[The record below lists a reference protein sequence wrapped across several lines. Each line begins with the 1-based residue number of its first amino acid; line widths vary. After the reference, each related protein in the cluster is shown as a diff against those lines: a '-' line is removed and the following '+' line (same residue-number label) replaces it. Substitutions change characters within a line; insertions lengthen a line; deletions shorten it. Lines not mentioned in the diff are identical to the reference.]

1 MEAGI
6 GAGSV
11 GPVVGSEFHVVAE
24 LSHSLWAIV
33 DVSATV
39 VGHDV
44 SVPTSASGWIVDG
57 VPFSPEESTMV
68 VLVDHHLILL
78 HHANRTNK
86 FNLNE

>member
-1 MEAGI
+1 MEAGV

-11 GPVVGSEFHVVAE
+11 GPVEGAEFHVV
-24 LSHSLWAIV
+24 SQFGHSLWAIV
-33 DVSATV
+33 DVGPAV

-44 SVPTSASGWIVDG
+44 GISTGASGWIVDG

-78 HHANRTNK
+78 HHANRTTS
-86 FNLNE
+86 LI